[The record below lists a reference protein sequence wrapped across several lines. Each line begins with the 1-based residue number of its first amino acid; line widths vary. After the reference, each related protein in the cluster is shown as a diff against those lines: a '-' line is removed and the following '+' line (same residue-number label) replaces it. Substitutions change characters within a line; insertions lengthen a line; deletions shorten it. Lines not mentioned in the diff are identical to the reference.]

1 MILLELVLEL
11 ELVLVPELKF
21 CFHIIFKLV
30 NGAQM
35 GFSTDAI
42 HAGQKPDPVT
52 GAVITP
58 IYQTS
63 TYAQEE
69 LGKHKGYEYGRTQNL
84 TRESLEKNIAVL
96 EKGKFGIAFS
106 SGVAATQALMSLV
119 KAGDHVI
126 VSNNVYGGTYRL
138 FELVMTDYGINFSW
152 VNTSKLENIK
162 DAIKENTK
170 MVFLETPT
178 NPMLNI
184 TDLTGAAGICRKN
197 NLISIVDNTFMSPYF
212 QNPLTMGIDIVLHSS
227 TKYINGHSDV
237 IGGIL
242 ITNDDK
248 IHNRLRYIQ
257 NAAGAIPSPFDCW
270 LVLRSTKTLA
280 VRMERHNKNAVELA
294 EFLNKSDFIKKVFYP
309 GLKSHPQY
317 ELAKKQMRGFG
328 GMVSVELKDMETT
341 KKLLKNVKIF
351 TLGESLGGVESLISH
366 PASMTHA
373 SVPKDEREKL
383 GVTDTL
389 VRFSVGI
396 EDIEDLIA
404 DIKQSI
410 L

>member
-1 MILLELVLEL
+1 
-11 ELVLVPELKF
+11 
-21 CFHIIFKLV
+21 
-30 NGAQM
+30 M

-69 LGKHKGYEYGRTQNL
+69 LGKHKGYEYGRTHNL
-84 TRESLEKNIAVL
+84 TRQSLEANIAVL

-119 KAGDHVI
+119 KAGDHII

-138 FELVMTDYGINFSW
+138 FELIMTDFGITFSW
-152 VNTSKLENIK
+152 VNTSELSNIEN
-162 DAIKENTK
+162 AIKENTK

-178 NPMLNI
+178 NPMLNL
-184 TDLTGAAGICRKN
+184 TDLKGAAKICKKQ

-212 QNPLTMGIDIVLHSS
+212 QNPLTLGIDIVLHSS

-237 IGGIL
+237 IGGII
-242 ITNDDK
+242 ITNDEK
-248 IHNRLRYIQ
+248 MHNRLRYIQ

-280 VRMERHNKNAVELA
+280 VRMERHNKNAAELA
-294 EFLNKSDFIKKVFYP
+294 NFLSRSSFVKKVHYP
-309 GLKSHPQY
+309 GLASHPQH
-317 ELAKKQMRGFG
+317 ELAKKQMRGYG

-341 KKLLKNVKIF
+341 KKLLKNIKVF

-373 SVPKDEREKL
+373 SVPKEERENL
-383 GVTDTL
+383 GVKDTL

-404 DIKQSI
+404 DIERAIS
-410 L
+410 

>member
-1 MILLELVLEL
+1 
-11 ELVLVPELKF
+11 
-21 CFHIIFKLV
+21 
-30 NGAQM
+30 M

-96 EKGKFGIAFS
+96 EKGNFGIAFS
-106 SGVAATQALMSLV
+106 SGVAATQALMSLI

-152 VNTSKLENIK
+152 VNTSKIENIEN
-162 DAIKENTK
+162 AIRKNTK

-178 NPMLNI
+178 NPMLI
-184 TDLTGAAGICRKN
+184 LTDLKGASEICKKHK
-197 NLISIVDNTFMSPYF
+197 LISIVDNTFMSPYF
-212 QNPLTMGIDIVLHSS
+212 QNPLTSGIDIVLHSS
-227 TKYINGHSDV
+227 TKYLNGHSDV

-242 ITNDDK
+242 ITNDEK

-280 VRMERHNKNAVELA
+280 VRMERHNKNALELA
-294 EFLNKSDFIKKVFYP
+294 EFLSISDFVNMVYYP
-309 GLKSHPQY
+309 GLASHPQHG
-317 ELAKKQMRGFG
+317 LAKRQMRGFG

-373 SVPKDEREKL
+373 SIPKEEREKL